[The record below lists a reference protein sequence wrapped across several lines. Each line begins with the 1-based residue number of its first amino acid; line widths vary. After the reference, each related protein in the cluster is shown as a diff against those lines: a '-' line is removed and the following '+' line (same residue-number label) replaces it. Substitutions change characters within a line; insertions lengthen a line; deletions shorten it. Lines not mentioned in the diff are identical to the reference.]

1 MARKMRVE
9 YEGAIY
15 HIVSRGNGKQ
25 DIYRDVHDRK
35 TFLKALEE
43 TCEKTGWRIHAY
55 CLMNNHFHLCLQT
68 PQANL
73 VAGMKWLLGIYSAR
87 FNKRHRKTG
96 HLFAGRYKSLN
107 VDGSNKGYLHTLCDY
122 IHLNPVRAHLLS
134 NGQHLKDYPWSSYPF
149 YLLPLPQRPDWLET
163 RVLMGEKGE
172 LRDNTAGRHQFEQLM
187 ESHTLWEESR
197 TNDTYDLIRRGW
209 YFGTDGFRNDLLSRT
224 ESLEGATRVRGGEV
238 LRKAQHMQ
246 ASELLIKL
254 LHKEGITGE
263 DLKSMPKGNPLKIE
277 LAMEIRKRTTMSLKW
292 IAEHLHMGTWT
303 YVSNL
308 LSLQRTHK
316 MPTTGTSSDGS

>member
-1 MARKMRVE
+1 MARKLRVE

-15 HIVSRGNGKQ
+15 HIVSRGNGRQ
-25 DIYRDVHDRK
+25 DIYQDVNDRK
-35 TFLKALEE
+35 TFLKTLGE

-73 VAGMKWLLGIYSAR
+73 VAGMKWLLGNYSAR
-87 FNKRHRKTG
+87 FKKQHKKSG

-107 VDGSNKGYLHTLCDY
+107 VDGSNKVYLHTLCDY
-122 IHLNPVRAHLLS
+122 IHLNPVRAHLVS
-134 NGQHLKDYPWSSYPF
+134 SSQHLKDYPWSSYPF
-149 YLLPLPQRPDWLET
+149 YLLPVTQRPDWLET
-163 RVLMGEKGE
+163 HVLMGEKGG
-172 LRDNTAGRHQFEQLM
+172 LRDNNAGRHQFEQLM
-187 ESHTLWEESR
+187 ESHKLWEESR

-209 YFGTDGFRNDLLSRT
+209 YFGTDGFRRDLLSKI

-238 LRKAQHMQ
+238 LRKAQHRQ
-246 ASELLIKL
+246 ASELLIDL
-254 LHKEGITGE
+254 LNKIGITDN
-263 DLKSMPKGNPLKIE
+263 DLKSIPKGDPLKIK

-308 LSLQRTHK
+308 LSTQRTQK
-316 MPTTGTSSDGS
+316 MSKAGMSSEH

>member
-1 MARKMRVE
+1 MARKLRVE

-15 HIVSRGNGKQ
+15 HIVSRGSGKK
-25 DIYRDVHDRK
+25 DVFRDAGDRK
-35 TFLKALEE
+35 TFLNALGE

-73 VAGMKWLLGIYSAR
+73 VAGMKWLLGTYSAR

-96 HLFAGRYKSLN
+96 HLFAGRYKSLS

-122 IHLNPVRAHLLS
+122 IHLNPVRVNLLS

-149 YLLPLPQRPDWLET
+149 YLLPITQRPDWLET
-163 RVLMGEKGE
+163 HVLMGEKGG
-172 LRDNTAGRHQFEQLM
+172 LKDNNTGRHQFELLM
-187 ESHTLWEESR
+187 ESRTLWEESR
-197 TNDTYDLIRRGW
+197 TNDIYDLIRRGW
-209 YFGTDGFRNDLLSRT
+209 YFGTDGFRNDLLSKID
-224 ESLEGATRVRGGEV
+224 SLEGATRVRGGEV
-238 LRKAQHMQ
+238 LSKAQHMQ

-254 LHKEGITGE
+254 LSKENITNE
-263 DLKSMPKGNPLKIE
+263 DLISMPKGDPLKIK

-292 IAEHLHMGTWT
+292 ISEHLHMGTWT

-308 LSLQRTHK
+308 LSLQRTQK
-316 MPTTGTSSDGS
+316 MPKTGTSSDDS